1 MNEIVINNNNGTLT
15 VSSLQVAEDFGKEH
29 RNVTRDIESLIEQ
42 AKSHCSKL
50 SGENSATNSMFIET
64 SYVNERGRT
73 YKCYDMTRDG
83 FSLLVM
89 GFTGAKALE
98 WKLKYI
104 QAFNEMEKA
113 LRNPKTKTVKANED
127 KEKAL
132 EVRMMNAKVKMSN
145 QYLKLA
151 SIDTLSEDWKKIL
164 VSKSAEVLSGEKLL
178 PLPESEKTYSAKEVG
193 DILGISAQKIGRIA
207 NEYGMKTS
215 EYGKFYKD
223 KSRYSNKEV
232 DTFRYNEKAVK
243 KFKEILS

>member
-1 MNEIVINNNNGTLT
+1 MNEIVINNSNGQLT
-15 VSSLQVAEDFGKEH
+15 VSSVQVAENFGKQHKDVLKSIEKISSETSAQIFA
-29 RNVTRDIESLIEQ
+29 NLFIESTYPD
-42 AKSHCSKL
+42 K
-50 SGENSATNSMFIET
+50 
-64 SYVNERGRT
+64 YGRNQ
-73 YKCYDMTRDG
+73 KCYEMTRDG

-89 GFTGAKALE
+89 GFTGSKALE

-113 LRNPKTKTVKANED
+113 LREPKAKTVKANED

-164 VSKSAEVLSGEKLL
+164 VSKSAEVLAGEKLL

-223 KSRYSNKEV
+223 KSKYSNKEV
-232 DTFRYNEKAVK
+232 DTFRYNEKAID
-243 KFKEILS
+243 KFREIIE